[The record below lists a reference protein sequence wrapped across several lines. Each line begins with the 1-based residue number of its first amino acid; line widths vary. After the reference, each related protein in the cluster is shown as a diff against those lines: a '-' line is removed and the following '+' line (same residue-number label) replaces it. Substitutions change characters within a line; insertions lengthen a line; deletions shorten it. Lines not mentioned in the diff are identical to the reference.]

1 MLAEK
6 QYEISQFGTLGA
18 NNSTIKVLLCIKNAP
33 HMATT
38 QQPEVWQR
46 GPVPGIAPLLQPV
59 AHALL
64 QAQEEIHG
72 LLNNFSPAFFW
83 QQPAGLASPAFH
95 VQHITGVL
103 DRLFTYAKGE
113 ALSPLQLHALSLE
126 GKNDEAMGIDDVLAA
141 FDSQIEKAIAQLGQI
156 DVATILDLR
165 GIGRK
170 QIPTNVLGLL
180 FHAAEHTMR
189 HTGQL
194 LVTTSMLTALN
205 PNG

>member
-1 MLAEK
+1 MSL
-6 QYEISQFGTLGA
+6 
-18 NNSTIKVLLCIKNAP
+18 
-33 HMATT
+33 T

-46 GPVPGIAPLLQPV
+46 GPVNGVSPLLQPV

-64 QAQEEIHG
+64 QAQEEINA
-72 LLNNFSPAFFW
+72 LLVDFSPSLLW
-83 QQPAGLASPAFH
+83 QQPAGLACPAFH

-113 ALSPLQLHALSLE
+113 ALTQQQLQALSLE
-126 GKNDEAMGIDDVLAA
+126 GKYNENIGIGDVLTALNV
-141 FDSQIEKAIAQLGQI
+141 QIKKAIFQLQST
-156 DVATILDLR
+156 DTNTILDAR

-194 LVTTSMLTALN
+194 LVTVNILN
-205 PNG
+205 AHIQTG

>member
-1 MLAEK
+1 M
-6 QYEISQFGTLGA
+6 
-18 NNSTIKVLLCIKNAP
+18 
-33 HMATT
+33 TT
-38 QQPEVWQR
+38 EQTEVWQR
-46 GPVPGIAPLLQPV
+46 GPVPNITPLLQPV

-72 LLNNFSPAFFW
+72 LLKNFNPLLFW

-113 ALSPLQLHALSLE
+113 ALSPLQLQALSLE
-126 GKNDEAMGIDDVLAA
+126 GKHDETMGMDVVLAA
-141 FDSQIEKAIAQLGQI
+141 FDNQMKKAIAQLQQTE
-156 DVATILDLR
+156 VATILDAR

-170 QIPTNVLGLL
+170 KIPTNVLGLL

-205 PNG
+205 QNG

>member
-1 MLAEK
+1 
-6 QYEISQFGTLGA
+6 
-18 NNSTIKVLLCIKNAP
+18 
-33 HMATT
+33 MATT

-46 GPVPGIAPLLQPV
+46 GPIPGIAPLLQPV

-64 QAQEEIHG
+64 QAQEEAHSI
-72 LLNNFSPAFFW
+72 LNNFDPALFW

-113 ALSPLQLHALSLE
+113 ALSQLQLEALSLE
-126 GKNDEAMGIDDVLAA
+126 GKHDELIGMKDVLAA
-141 FDSQIEKAIAQLGQI
+141 LDGQI
-156 DVATILDLR
+156 KHAIEQLRQTDTSTILDAR

-194 LVTTSMLTALN
+194 LVTAAMVKAIKQL
-205 PNG
+205 G

>member
-18 NNSTIKVLLCIKNAP
+18 NNSSIKVLLCTKNAP
-33 HMATT
+33 HMATE

-46 GPVPGIAPLLQPV
+46 GPVPGIPPLLQPA

-72 LLNNFSPAFFW
+72 LLNNFNPALFW

-113 ALSPLQLHALSLE
+113 ALSPLQLHALSIE
-126 GKNDEAMGIDDVLAA
+126 GKHNEGMGMEDILTA
-141 FDSQIEKAIAQLGQI
+141 FDRQIEKAIAQLRQT
-156 DVATILDLR
+156 DAATILDAR

-170 QIPTNVLGLL
+170 QIPTNVLGLI
-180 FHAAEHTMR
+180 FHAAEHNMR